1 MKARVISEKSRAVIV
16 AVVLL
21 VRLGGTVAS
30 AQSEDVPRNL
40 VIFAESELVRFSN
53 DPTIIRAIEA
63 QNAKG
68 YSLASIKDID
78 ERWKGTKLIDKFMFD
93 LMSNRCSH
101 VLRNGQI
108 LYPFIV
114 EAFVMDNKGALVGL
128 TNKTSDYWQ
137 GDEDKFTE
145 SYKNGAGALHYGDV
159 EYDDS
164 IGEIVVQVSVPVMKG
179 SRAIGA
185 ITYGVNLDRWEYR

>member
-1 MKARVISEKSRAVIV
+1 MKARVITKKSHAIIV
-16 AVVLL
+16 AVALL
-21 VRLGGTVAS
+21 ALFSGATAW
-30 AQSEDVPRNL
+30 AQSEDVPKNL
-40 VIFAESELVRFSN
+40 VLFAESELVRFSN

-68 YSLASIKDID
+68 YSLAGIKEID
-78 ERWKGTKLIDKFMFD
+78 ERWKATKLLDNFMFG

-101 VLRNGQI
+101 ILQNGQI
-108 LYPFIV
+108 LYPFVV

-137 GDEDKFTE
+137 GDEDKFIE

-159 EYDDS
+159 EFDDS

-179 SRAIGA
+179 STAIGA
-185 ITYGVNLDRWEYR
+185 ITYGISLDRWEYR